1 MIMIFKLPCMV
12 LCIFLRFSFLRLAF
26 INMLLDIVYRCRD
39 PDVILEGLRAVSKDT
54 FPGEQSAAYKERMCE
69 ETFLCVSQ
77 GHFSL
82 EQIREEPAKSV
93 VLYFFVH

>member
-1 MIMIFKLPCMV
+1 
-12 LCIFLRFSFLRLAF
+12 
-26 INMLLDIVYRCRD
+26 MLLDIVYRCRD

-93 VLYFFVH
+93 FSRIDSESSINDSTVHEVLNWFFDITTRKSILQ

>member
-1 MIMIFKLPCMV
+1 M
-12 LCIFLRFSFLRLAF
+12 RLAF

-82 EQIREEPAKSV
+82 EQIREVEAISV
-93 VLYFFVH
+93 VLRVFRESRFNDCTGRITTGLLRCG